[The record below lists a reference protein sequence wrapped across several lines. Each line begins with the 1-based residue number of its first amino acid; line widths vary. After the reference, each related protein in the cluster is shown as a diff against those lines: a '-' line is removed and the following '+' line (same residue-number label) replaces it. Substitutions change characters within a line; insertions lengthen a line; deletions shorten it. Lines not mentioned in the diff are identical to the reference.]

1 MFALPRPGLALS
13 TRELRRRGIDQHQQR
28 ALVDAGTLW
37 HLRRGWYCAPGTATD
52 LCSAGRVGG
61 ALTCGK
67 AVRSHGIWVLTDEKA
82 PHVRVAAQSRALRS
96 PSDSRRRLD
105 RVPRDMP
112 EAVVHWWAPPGQPR
126 ELLSDLVT
134 AISDLVRC
142 EDREISVLSIDSA
155 LHRRPGIRSELIAA
169 GIALGAADGVCESGT
184 ETRVW
189 LRLRDLLPIQRQV
202 VIEGV
207 GRVDFLI
214 GTRLVIEVDSREHHE
229 RTPDYERDRRRDA
242 RLSALGFRVLRFT
255 YRQVFETWP
264 DVEAAVWAAVARGD
278 HH

>member
-1 MFALPRPGLALS
+1 MFPLPRPGIAVS
-13 TRELRRRGIDQHQQR
+13 TRELRCRGIDQHEQK

-37 HLRRGWYCAPGTATD
+37 HLRRGWYCTPGTAAD

-61 ALTCGK
+61 ALTCGR
-67 AVRSHGIWVLTDEKA
+67 AVRRHGIWALTDEET
-82 PHVRVAAQSRALRS
+82 PHVRVPAQARALRS
-96 PSDSRRRLD
+96 PSDSRRRLA
-105 RVPRDMP
+105 RMSTGTA
-112 EAVVHWWAPPGQPR
+112 EAVVHWWASPGQPR
-126 ELLSDLVT
+126 ELLTDLVT
-134 AISDLVRC
+134 ALSDLVRC
-142 EDREISVLSIDSA
+142 EDREISLLSIDSA
-155 LHRRPGIRSELIAA
+155 LHQRPGLRSELVAA
-169 GIALGAADGVCESGT
+169 GIALGPADGVCESGT

-189 LRLRDLLPIQRQV
+189 LRLRDMLPIQRQV
-202 VIEGV
+202 GIDGV

-255 YRQVFETWP
+255 YRQVFESWLE
-264 DVEAAVWAAVARGD
+264 VETAVWAAVARGD